1 MLFKNK
7 PIYFTKAQSP
17 RQSRQFDFKNKPKCF
32 TKATQLGKLVFCAAV
47 HCRANQVISCVPIK
61 TFRVFQSRHV
71 QCSNQDICCV
81 PIKTMFVFQSRCFV
95 CSNQDISS
103 FPRRTI
109 RHLSISSYH
118 QITYVVKVNFAKK
131 SRKKTLI
138 QLLPLHQDLLR
149 DEFHLIGG
157 SFSRRT

>member
-61 TFRVFQSRHV
+61 TFRVPIKTCPVFQSRHLLRY
-71 QCSNQDICCV
+71 NQDNVCV
-81 PIKTMFVFQSRCFV
+81 PIKMFRMFQSRHFV
-95 CSNQDISS
+95 ISNKDDSSS
-103 FPRRTI
+103 FHIIT
-109 RHLSISSYH
+109 SSNHIYNESPFCPK
-118 QITYVVKVNFAKK
+118 ITKKNFDTTFTPPPKVAQT
-131 SRKKTLI
+131 RK
-138 QLLPLHQDLLR
+138 
-149 DEFHLIGG
+149 
-157 SFSRRT
+157 